1 LLIPLDAVAADPNEV
16 LGLIRERAALQ
27 RDPLVAH

>member
-1 LLIPLDAVAADPNEV
+1 VEGDPDEM

-27 RDPLVAH
+27 REPAAQ